1 MMNSLNWKQKEMPLE
16 LDKEK
21 EAKFEES
28 ITERTK
34 LRKQKSNEKESDE
47 QLHTKDMRHL
57 ETKESAVERRKK
69 EQGLKILTRNR
80 ILRTSPISL
89 AQLKTGNNSEKLNNE
104 IRQLFVLIKKAYKNH
119 LKARLTLYK
128 DGNNFYEQ
136 QK

>member
-1 MMNSLNWKQKEMPLE
+1 MKGFQIFGHKYIIEKVDDEQLKLETQKEMPLE

-57 ETKESAVERRKK
+57 ESKES
-69 EQGLKILTRNR
+69 
-80 ILRTSPISL
+80 
-89 AQLKTGNNSEKLNNE
+89 
-104 IRQLFVLIKKAYKNH
+104 KNTNT
-119 LKARLTLYK
+119 KPNTLYIT
-128 DGNNFYEQ
+128 NFFSTT
-136 QK
+136 KNRK